1 MSALPYDQPLDTS
14 LRQIRLLMIL
24 PKPHPIDGR
33 LQCHFTIGSLPKGC
47 DELSYQALSYMW
59 GEADDFDFQ
68 IWLNDVLV
76 PVRQNLLCALRVLR
90 ADEDT
95 IKLPIWIDAL
105 CIDQENIEERGHQ
118 VDMMGVIY
126 SSAERVIAWLRTPDI
141 HELDD
146 LGLDTRRSHPERIP
160 AAAFDF
166 IQRSVFDLLWDS
178 DSMIKHISAWTKDSS
193 IDNSQERKSIQGVEK
208 LL

>member
-1 MSALPYDQPLDTS
+1 
-14 LRQIRLLMIL
+14 MIL

-178 DSMIKHISAWTKDSS
+178 DSMIKHISAWTKDSP